1 MKLEK
6 FPALM
11 CETVPSLEE
20 MEISETWGD
29 LLSGSENWVMYPLV
43 ICYSLLW
50 KMAIEIVSFPIKLVI
65 FHSELLVYQRV

>member
-1 MKLEK
+1 LLEYQFSRGLNHHFPTDFPVFFHGSCHFAISKSQALVKLEK

-29 LLSGSENWVMYPLV
+29 LLSGSL
-43 ICYSLLW
+43 
-50 KMAIEIVSFPIKLVI
+50 
-65 FHSELLVYQRV
+65 RVC